1 MPPDGGANK
10 LDLMD
15 DKPIVD
21 QAALERLQGLGGAK
35 LLGQM
40 IQLYLE
46 NAAERLR
53 QIDEGLAGGELSV
66 AGGGAHSLKS
76 SAANVGAARVNILA
90 AEMEQAALR
99 GDEEAVRRLRP
110 ALGTALSDA
119 ESRLRELTGGPG
131 S

>member
-1 MPPDGGANK
+1 
-10 LDLMD
+10 MD
-15 DKPIVD
+15 DKPVVE
-21 QAALERLQGLGGAK
+21 QAALERLQGLGGEK

-40 IQLYLE
+40 VQLYLE

-53 QIDEGLAGGELSV
+53 QIDEGIAGGDLSRSE
-66 AGGGAHSLKS
+66 GGAHSLKS
-76 SAANVGAARVNILA
+76 SAANVGAVRVNALA

-110 ALGTALSDA
+110 MLGAALSDA
-119 ESRLRELTGGPG
+119 ESRLRELTGGLG